1 MFLVLC
7 VNIVGQSV
15 KPSVS
20 FLKIVNSKSDTVLSP
35 ACRRPHRGLALSF
48 QKVSYIA
55 GPRPL
60 YNDELDR
67 AAARPRSGNSL
78 GRISQHGNKK

>member
-1 MFLVLC
+1 MVLVLC

-20 FLKIVNSKSDTVLSP
+20 FFKIVNSKSDAVLSP
-35 ACRRPHRGLALSF
+35 GCRPHRGPALSF

-55 GPRPL
+55 GPKPL